1 MGSQRAL
8 RGLQVDMRPP
18 SANDIIVGDGGNTTV
33 YRRPDGSEYA
43 LDREGRGGE
52 GRTRVYGPA
61 EFDSRSQAEGGAGG
75 NPLLAIAFF
84 VCLILLPVAVL
95 AGVLWVI
102 ALALGKVTGHP
113 NLHRNSEVRVI
124 IVVIACIGGF
134 VGLSVVLSGN
144 HSPSAA
150 REPSSGFS
158 RPSAEGYTSTEVA
171 AMVKQKVTQEGIFD
185 AARESITCPEGI
197 YAAGAVLTCTLDSPR
212 GNGNFDVEVTA
223 DGINIKVPN
232 EAK

>member
-1 MGSQRAL
+1 
-8 RGLQVDMRPP
+8 MRSP
-18 SANDIIVGDGGNTTV
+18 SPNDIIVGDGANTTV
-33 YRRPDGSEYA
+33 YRRPDYTEYA

-84 VCLILLPVAVL
+84 VCLVLFPVAVL
-95 AGVLWVI
+95 AGVLWLI

-124 IVVIACIGGF
+124 IVAISCIGGF
-134 VGLSVVLSGN
+134 VGLSVALSGD
-144 HSPSAA
+144 HSPSAT

-158 RPSAEGYTSTEVA
+158 RPSAEGYTSTEVVT
-171 AMVKQKVTQEGIFD
+171 MVEQKVTKEGIFN
-185 AARESITCPEGI
+185 AARESITCPEGS
-197 YAAGAVLTCTLDSPR
+197 YAAGAVLICTLDSPQ

-223 DGINIKVPN
+223 GGINIKVPD